1 MTCRFSPEIIS
12 VFKAHPANCPAPS
25 CHDHTHYLP
34 SPDLNRRRF
43 IQLAALGGGITLL
56 ALATPWQIT
65 RAETGHGP
73 ALQAQAANAGHDTS
87 GKHGTDPQAGA
98 AAAHTAEALLLS
110 CMDYRLIDD
119 ITRYM
124 DGRGM
129 TNQYDHIVLAGAS
142 LGALSDY
149 SKQWKET
156 FWEHLKIASDL
167 HHIKKVILMDHRDCG
182 AYKVILKADFSK
194 DPQLE
199 TRIHAKFLR
208 DLMTAIHKR
217 HPDLEVERL
226 MMNLDGTVQ
235 PIS

>member
-1 MTCRFSPEIIS
+1 MLKTHQGHGQS
-12 VFKAHPANCPAPS
+12 PS
-25 CHDHTHYLP
+25 CHHHAHYLP
-34 SPDLNRRRF
+34 SPDLSRRRF
-43 IQLAALGGGITLL
+43 IQLATLGGGITLL
-56 ALATPWQIT
+56 ALATPWRIA
-65 RAETGHGP
+65 RAEAGHGP
-73 ALQAQAANAGHDTS
+73 AAQAANAGHEAP
-87 GKHGTDPQAGA
+87 GKQGAGA
-98 AAAHTAEALLLS
+98 NPAAGGAAAHTAEALLLS

-124 DGRGM
+124 DGRGL
-129 TNQYDHIVLAGAS
+129 TNRYDHIVLAGAS
-142 LGALSDY
+142 LGALADY

-208 DLMTAIHKR
+208 DLMAAIHKR

-226 MMNLDGTVQ
+226 MMNLDGSVQ
-235 PIS
+235 PMS